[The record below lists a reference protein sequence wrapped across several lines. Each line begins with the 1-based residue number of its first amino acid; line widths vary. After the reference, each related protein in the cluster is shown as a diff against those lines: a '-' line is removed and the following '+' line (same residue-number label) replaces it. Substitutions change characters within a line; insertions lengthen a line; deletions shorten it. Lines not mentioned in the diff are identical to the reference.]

1 MAILE
6 EKVYSDKTQTKK
18 DKKKQQQIVFGE
30 DYEMPYSLARCC
42 NPLPGESIF
51 GFVTV
56 GDGVKIHRTTCP
68 NAEKLM
74 SQYGYRIIPA
84 TWQNLYNES
93 FDANIS
99 VRGVDDVGIV
109 SKITDIISR
118 DLEVNM
124 KSINIKANNDGTFGG
139 TIEILVQ
146 NKDHLTELVST
157 IKKAHKYIEVERI
170 ESLNLN

>member
-1 MAILE
+1 MDN
-6 EKVYSDKTQTKK
+6 K
-18 DKKKQQQIVFGE
+18 
-30 DYEMPYSLARCC
+30 
-42 NPLPGESIF
+42 
-51 GFVTV
+51 
-56 GDGVKIHRTTCP
+56 
-68 NAEKLM
+68 
-74 SQYGYRIIPA
+74 
-84 TWQNLYNES
+84 S

-99 VRGVDDVGIV
+99 FSGGDDIGIV

-139 TIEILVQ
+139 TIEVLVQ
-146 NKDHLTELVST
+146 NKDHLTELVNT